1 MQVPGHEQAT
11 WSSGRHWCWVV
22 HVKAEGPPMTTVGG
36 GRGKIPSQ
44 FSCYPVKEKSAHET
58 GKRRD
63 DKRQA
68 AQPDGAP
75 LQARKQKR
83 CRAWDAGVRTAGGRA
98 VATTQVRRAAC
109 ACSASPRPRLPPEQ
123 SPGAEDRGRC
133 EGQTFRRTTGEG
145 EEPKGGGWGEAGP
158 APWDGRTGA
167 P

>member
-1 MQVPGHEQAT
+1 
-11 WSSGRHWCWVV
+11 
-22 HVKAEGPPMTTVGG
+22 MTTVGG

-83 CRAWDAGVRTAGGRA
+83 CRAWDAGVRTAGGASGRHHTGA
-98 VATTQVRRAAC
+98 QGSLRLQRLTETTAPA
-109 ACSASPRPRLPPEQ
+109 
-123 SPGAEDRGRC
+123 GAESGC
-133 EGQTFRRTTGEG
+133 
-145 EEPKGGGWGEAGP
+145 
-158 APWDGRTGA
+158 
-167 P
+167 